1 MYASFCSPNNLSNT
15 SFVTQL
21 ALFDLDHTL
30 LPCDSDYEWGQF
42 LARIGVVDSEY
53 YARQNERFYQD
64 YKDGK
69 LDIHE
74 FLRFALKPLSEHSR
88 AQLKEWHDAFMKE
101 VINGQ
106 LRQQAID
113 LVKRH
118 QDAGDLCC
126 VITAT
131 NSFVTRP
138 IVESFGIEHLIATEP
153 ATADNHPL
161 ANYTGEVK
169 GVPNFREGKIQNL
182 HDWLASQKL
191 SLDTLPYSYF
201 YSDSMNDLP
210 LLEKVSHPVATNPD
224 DRLRNEAKQRNWPI
238 LELFA

>member
-1 MYASFCSPNNLSNT
+1 M
-15 SFVTQL
+15 TQL

-42 LARIGVVDSEY
+42 LARIGVVDSQY

-64 YKDGK
+64 YKEGK

-74 FLRFALKPLSEHSR
+74 FLRFALKPLSEHTP
-88 AQLKEWHDAFMKE
+88 AQLKEWHDQFMAE

-106 LRQQAID
+106 IRQKALD
-113 LVKRH
+113 LVKQH

-126 VITAT
+126 VVTAT

-138 IVESFGIEHLIATEP
+138 IVSSFGIEHLIATEP
-153 ATADNHPL
+153 ATHGDGPDAI
-161 ANYTGEVK
+161 YTGEVK
-169 GVPNFREGKIQNL
+169 GIPNFREGKIQNL
-182 HDWLASQKL
+182 HEWLNRQNLNLAQ
-191 SLDTLPYSYF
+191 LPRSYF

-210 LLEKVSHPVATNPD
+210 LLEQVSHPVATNPD
-224 DRLRNEAKQRNWPI
+224 DRLRQEAQKRNWPI

>member
-1 MYASFCSPNNLSNT
+1 M
-15 SFVTQL
+15 TQL

-42 LARIGVVDSEY
+42 LVRIGVVDGQY
-53 YARQNERFYQD
+53 YKEQNDRFYQD

-69 LDIHE
+69 LNIE
-74 FLRFALKPLSEHSR
+74 SFLRFALKPLSEHSR

-101 VINGQ
+101 VITGQ
-106 LRQQAID
+106 IRQQAVD

-126 VITAT
+126 VVTAT

-138 IVESFGIEHLIATEP
+138 IVESFGIKHLVATEP
-153 ATADNHPL
+153 ATLGDHPL
-161 ANYTGEVK
+161 SDFTGEVK
-169 GVPNFREGKIQNL
+169 GIPSFKEGKITRVQ
-182 HDWLASQKL
+182 DWLADQHL
-191 SLDTLPYSYF
+191 ILDQLPYSYF

-210 LLEKVSHPVATNPD
+210 LLEKVSHPIATNPD
-224 DRLRNEAKQRNWPI
+224 ARLRDEATKRNWPI

>member
-1 MYASFCSPNNLSNT
+1 VSSYSPNNLFNIS
-15 SFVTQL
+15 SVTQL

-42 LARIGVVDSEY
+42 LARIGVVDGEE
-53 YARQNERFYQD
+53 YARKNERFYQD
-64 YKDGK
+64 YKEGK
-69 LDIHE
+69 LNIDE

-88 AQLKEWHDAFMKE
+88 AQLKEWHDAFMSE
-101 VINGQ
+101 VISGQ
-106 LRQQAID
+106 LRQEAID

-126 VITAT
+126 VVTAT

-153 ATADNHPL
+153 ATAEDHPL

-169 GVPNFREGKIQNL
+169 GIPNFREGKILNL
-182 HDWLASQKL
+182 HEWLVTQKL
-191 SLDTLPYSYF
+191 TLDTLPYSYF
-201 YSDSMNDLP
+201 YSDSINDLP

-224 DRLRNEAKQRNWPI
+224 DRLRNKAKQRNWPI

>member
-1 MYASFCSPNNLSNT
+1 
-15 SFVTQL
+15 VTQL
-21 ALFDLDHTL
+21 ALFDLDSTL

-42 LARIGVVDSEY
+42 LARIGVVDGED
-53 YARQNERFYQD
+53 YARKNERFYQD
-64 YKDGK
+64 YKEGK

-74 FLRFALKPLSEHSR
+74 FLRFSLKPLSEHSR
-88 AQLKEWHDAFMKE
+88 AQLKEWHDVFMRE
-101 VINGQ
+101 VIKDQ
-106 LRQQAID
+106 LHSKAID

-138 IVESFGIEHLIATEP
+138 IIESFGIKHLIATEP
-153 ATADNHPL
+153 ATLEDHPL
-161 ANYTGEVK
+161 ADFTGEVK
-169 GVPNFREGKIQNL
+169 GVPNFREGKILNL
-182 HDWLASQKL
+182 HAWLASQNL
-191 SLDTLPYSYF
+191 SLDALPYSYF
-201 YSDSMNDLP
+201 YSDSINDLP

-224 DRLRNEAKQRNWPI
+224 ERLRNEAKQRNWPI

>member
-1 MYASFCSPNNLSNT
+1 M
-15 SFVTQL
+15 TQL
-21 ALFDLDHTL
+21 ALFDLDSTL

-42 LARIGVVDSEY
+42 LARIGVVDSED
-53 YARQNERFYQD
+53 YARKNERFYQD
-64 YKDGK
+64 YKEGK

-74 FLRFALKPLSEHSR
+74 FLRFSLKPLSEHSR
-88 AQLKEWHDAFMKE
+88 AQLKEWHDVFMRE
-101 VINGQ
+101 VIKDQ
-106 LRQQAID
+106 LHPKAID

-138 IVESFGIEHLIATEP
+138 IIESFGIEHLIATEP
-153 ATADNHPL
+153 ATLEDHPL
-161 ANYTGEVK
+161 ADFTGEVK
-169 GVPNFREGKIQNL
+169 GVPNFREGKILNL
-182 HDWLASQKL
+182 HNWLATQKL
-191 SLDTLPYSYF
+191 TLDDLPYSYF
-201 YSDSMNDLP
+201 YSDSINDLP

>member
-1 MYASFCSPNNLSNT
+1 M
-15 SFVTQL
+15 TQL

-42 LARIGVVDSEY
+42 LARIGVVNSEY
-53 YARQNERFYQD
+53 YAKQNERFYQD
-64 YKDGK
+64 YKEGK

-74 FLRFALKPLSEHSR
+74 FLRFALKPLSEHPR
-88 AQLKEWHDAFMKE
+88 AQLKEWHDAFMNE

-106 LRQQAID
+106 LRQQAMK

-126 VITAT
+126 VVTAT

-153 ATADNHPL
+153 ATVENNPL
-161 ANYTGEVK
+161 ANFTGEVR
-169 GVPNFREGKIQNL
+169 GRPNFREGKIQNL
-182 HDWLASQKL
+182 HEWLASQKL
-191 SLDTLPYSYF
+191 TLDTLSRSYF

-210 LLEKVSHPVATNPD
+210 LLEKVSNPIATNPD
-224 DRLRNEAKQRNWPI
+224 DRLRHEAIKRNWPI

>member
-1 MYASFCSPNNLSNT
+1 M
-15 SFVTQL
+15 TQL

-42 LARIGVVDSEY
+42 LARIGVVDGVD
-53 YARQNERFYQD
+53 YAKKNERFYQD

-74 FLRFALKPLSEHSR
+74 FLRFSLKPLSEHSLL
-88 AQLKEWHDAFMKE
+88 QLKEWHDAFMKE
-101 VINGQ
+101 VITGH
-106 LRQQAID
+106 LRQEAID

-153 ATADNHPL
+153 ATSSDHPL
-161 ANYTGEVK
+161 ASFTGDVL
-169 GVPNFREGKIQNL
+169 GIPNFREGKIENL
-182 HDWLASQKL
+182 HLWLSNRQL
-191 SLDTLPYSYF
+191 SLDTLARSYF

-210 LLEKVSHPVATNPD
+210 LLERVSHPVATNPD
-224 DRLRNEAKQRNWPI
+224 DRLRDEANKRNWPI
-238 LELFA
+238 FELFA

>member
-1 MYASFCSPNNLSNT
+1 M
-15 SFVTQL
+15 TQL
-21 ALFDLDHTL
+21 ALFDLDYTL

-42 LARIGVVDSEY
+42 LARIGVVDSEH
-53 YARQNERFYQD
+53 YAKQNERFYQD

-69 LDIHE
+69 LDIHA

-88 AQLKEWHDAFMKE
+88 AQLKDWHDAFMKE
-101 VINGQ
+101 VIHGQ
-106 LRQQAID
+106 LRQQALD

-153 ATADNHPL
+153 ATIDNDPL
-161 ANYTGEVK
+161 ANYTGKVK
-169 GVPNFREGKIQNL
+169 GIPNFREGKVRNL
-182 HDWLASQKL
+182 HDWLTAQNL
-191 SLDTLPYSYF
+191 SFDQMPRSYF

-210 LLEKVSHPVATNPD
+210 LLEEVSNPVATNPD
-224 DRLRNEAKQRNWPI
+224 ERLRNEAHQRHWPI
-238 LELFA
+238 LELFV

>member
-1 MYASFCSPNNLSNT
+1 M
-15 SFVTQL
+15 TQL
-21 ALFDLDHTL
+21 ALFDLDSTL

-42 LARIGVVDSEY
+42 LARIGVVDGED
-53 YARQNERFYQD
+53 YARKNERFYQD
-64 YKDGK
+64 YKEGK

-74 FLRFALKPLSEHSR
+74 FLRFSLKPLSEHSR
-88 AQLKEWHDAFMKE
+88 AQLKEWHDVFMKE
-101 VINGQ
+101 VIKDQ
-106 LRQQAID
+106 LRPEAID

-153 ATADNHPL
+153 ATLGNQPL
-161 ANYTGEVK
+161 ANYSGEVK
-169 GVPNFREGKIQNL
+169 GIPNFREGKIQNL
-182 HDWLASQKL
+182 HEWLASQKL
-191 SLDTLPYSYF
+191 SLDTLSYSYF

-210 LLEKVSHPVATNPD
+210 LLEKVSRPVATNPD
-224 DRLRNEAKQRNWPI
+224 ERLRNEAKQRNWPI

>member
-1 MYASFCSPNNLSNT
+1 M
-15 SFVTQL
+15 TQL

-64 YKDGK
+64 YKEGK

-74 FLRFALKPLSEHSR
+74 FLHFALKPLSEHSR
-88 AQLKEWHDAFMKE
+88 EQLKEWHDAFMKE

-106 LRQQAID
+106 LREKALD

-153 ATADNHPL
+153 ATQANNPL
-161 ANYTGEVK
+161 ANYTGEVQ
-169 GVPNFREGKIQNL
+169 GIPNFREGKIQNL
-182 HDWLASQKL
+182 QDWLANKQL
-191 SLDTLPYSYF
+191 RLDSLPRSYF

-210 LLEKVSHPVATNPD
+210 LLEQVSHPVATNPD
-224 DRLRNEAKQRNWPI
+224 DRLRNEARLRNWPI

>member
-1 MYASFCSPNNLSNT
+1 
-15 SFVTQL
+15 VTQL

-42 LARIGVVDSEY
+42 LARIGVVDSQY
-53 YARQNERFYQD
+53 YAKQNERFYQD

-88 AQLKEWHDAFMKE
+88 AQLKEWHDQFMAE
-101 VINGQ
+101 VITGQ
-106 LRQQAID
+106 LRQKAVD
-113 LVKRH
+113 LVKKH

-126 VITAT
+126 VVTAT

-153 ATADNHPL
+153 ATKGEGSNVIF
-161 ANYTGEVK
+161 TGEVK
-169 GVPNFREGKIQNL
+169 GIPNFREGKIQNV
-182 HDWLASQKL
+182 HAWLGEKNLDLSQ
-191 SLDTLPYSYF
+191 LPRSYF

-210 LLEKVSHPVATNPD
+210 LLEQVSHPVATNPD
-224 DRLRNEAKQRNWPI
+224 DRLRQEAQKRNWPI

>member
-1 MYASFCSPNNLSNT
+1 M
-15 SFVTQL
+15 TQL
-21 ALFDLDHTL
+21 ALFDLDYTL

-42 LARIGVVDSEY
+42 LARIGVVDSEH
-53 YARQNERFYQD
+53 YAKQNERFYQD

-69 LDIHE
+69 LDIHA

-88 AQLKEWHDAFMKE
+88 AQLKDWHDAFMKE
-101 VINGQ
+101 VIHGQ
-106 LRQQAID
+106 LRQQALD

-138 IVESFGIEHLIATEP
+138 IVESFGIKHLIATEP
-153 ATADNHPL
+153 ATIDNDPL
-161 ANYTGEVK
+161 ANFTGQVK
-169 GVPNFREGKIQNL
+169 GIPNFREGKVRNL
-182 HDWLASQKL
+182 HDWLTAQNL
-191 SLDTLPYSYF
+191 SFDQMPRSYF

-210 LLEKVSHPVATNPD
+210 LLEEVSDPIATNPD
-224 DRLRNEAKQRNWPI
+224 ERLRNEAHQRHWPI

>member
-1 MYASFCSPNNLSNT
+1 M
-15 SFVTQL
+15 TQL

-64 YKDGK
+64 YKEGK

-88 AQLKEWHDAFMKE
+88 AQLKEWHDQFMEE
-101 VINGQ
+101 VIKGHI
-106 LRQQAID
+106 RQKAID
-113 LVKRH
+113 LVKQH

-126 VITAT
+126 VVTAT

-153 ATADNHPL
+153 ATSGTEPMATF
-161 ANYTGEVK
+161 TGDVQ
-169 GVPNFREGKIQNL
+169 GIPNFREGKIQNL
-182 HDWLASQKL
+182 HGWLSKRDL
-191 SLDTLPYSYF
+191 SLGTLPRSYF

-210 LLEKVSHPVATNPD
+210 LLEQVSHPVATNPD
-224 DRLRNEAKQRNWPI
+224 DRLRSEAQKRHWPI

>member
-1 MYASFCSPNNLSNT
+1 
-15 SFVTQL
+15 
-21 ALFDLDHTL
+21 
-30 LPCDSDYEWGQF
+30 

-64 YKDGK
+64 YKEGK

-88 AQLKEWHDAFMKE
+88 AQLKEWHDQFMEE
-101 VINGQ
+101 VIKGQ
-106 LRQQAID
+106 LRQKAID
-113 LVKRH
+113 LVKQH

-126 VITAT
+126 VVTAT

-138 IVESFGIEHLIATEP
+138 IVESFGIEHLVATEP
-153 ATADNHPL
+153 ATSSTEPMARF
-161 ANYTGEVK
+161 TGDVQ
-169 GVPNFREGKIQNL
+169 GIPNFREGKIQNL
-182 HDWLASQKL
+182 HGWLSKRDL
-191 SLDTLPYSYF
+191 SLGTLPRSYF

-210 LLEKVSHPVATNPD
+210 LLEQVSHPVATNPD
-224 DRLRNEAKQRNWPI
+224 DRLRSEAQKRHWPI

>member
-1 MYASFCSPNNLSNT
+1 M
-15 SFVTQL
+15 
-21 ALFDLDHTL
+21 
-30 LPCDSDYEWGQF
+30 
-42 LARIGVVDSEY
+42 VDSEY
-53 YARQNERFYQD
+53 YAKQNERFYQD
-64 YKDGK
+64 YKDGT
-69 LDIHE
+69 LDIHA

-101 VINGQ
+101 VIHGQ
-106 LRQQAID
+106 LLQPALD

-153 ATADNHPL
+153 ATIDNDPL
-161 ANYTGEVK
+161 ADYTGQVK
-169 GVPNFREGKIQNL
+169 GIPNFREGKVRNLHAWLITQNL
-182 HDWLASQKL
+182 SFDQMPH
-191 SLDTLPYSYF
+191 SYF
-201 YSDSMNDLP
+201 YSDSINDLP
-210 LLEKVSHPVATNPD
+210 LLEEVSNPVATNPD
-224 DRLRNEAKQRNWPI
+224 ERLRNEAHQRHWPI

>member
-1 MYASFCSPNNLSNT
+1 
-15 SFVTQL
+15 VTQL
-21 ALFDLDHTL
+21 ALFDLDYTL

-42 LARIGVVDSEY
+42 LARIGVVDSEH
-53 YARQNERFYQD
+53 YAKQNERFYQD
-64 YKDGK
+64 YKDGT
-69 LDIHE
+69 LDIHA

-88 AQLKEWHDAFMKE
+88 AQLKDWHDAFMKE
-101 VINGQ
+101 VIHGQ
-106 LRQQAID
+106 LLQPALD

-153 ATADNHPL
+153 ATIDNDPL
-161 ANYTGEVK
+161 ADYTGQVK
-169 GVPNFREGKIQNL
+169 GIPNFREGKVRNLHAWLITQNL
-182 HDWLASQKL
+182 SFDQMPH
-191 SLDTLPYSYF
+191 SYF

-210 LLEKVSHPVATNPD
+210 LLEEVSNPVATNPD
-224 DRLRNEAKQRNWPI
+224 ERLRNEAHQRHWPI

>member
-1 MYASFCSPNNLSNT
+1 M
-15 SFVTQL
+15 TQL
-21 ALFDLDHTL
+21 ALFDLDYTL

-42 LARIGVVDSEY
+42 LARIGVVDSEH
-53 YARQNERFYQD
+53 YAKQNERFYQD
-64 YKDGK
+64 YKDGT
-69 LDIHE
+69 LDIHA

-88 AQLKEWHDAFMKE
+88 AQLKDWHDAFMKE
-101 VINGQ
+101 VIHGQ
-106 LRQQAID
+106 LLQPALD

-153 ATADNHPL
+153 ATIDNDPL
-161 ANYTGEVK
+161 ADYTGQVK
-169 GVPNFREGKIQNL
+169 GIPNFREGKVRNLHAWLTTQNL
-182 HDWLASQKL
+182 SFDQMPH
-191 SLDTLPYSYF
+191 SYF

-210 LLEKVSHPVATNPD
+210 LLEEVSNPVATNPD
-224 DRLRNEAKQRNWPI
+224 ERLRNEAHQRHWPI

>member
-1 MYASFCSPNNLSNT
+1 M
-15 SFVTQL
+15 TQL

-42 LARIGVVDSEY
+42 LARIGVVDSKY
-53 YARQNERFYQD
+53 YAQQNERFYQD

-88 AQLKEWHDAFMKE
+88 AQLKEWHDAFMEE
-101 VINGQ
+101 VIHGQ

-169 GVPNFREGKIQNL
+169 GIPNFREGKIQNL
-182 HDWLASQKL
+182 HNWLALQNL
-191 SLDTLPYSYF
+191 SLDALPYSYF

-210 LLEKVSHPVATNPD
+210 LLEEVSHPVATNPD
-224 DRLRNEAKQRNWPI
+224 DRLRNEAKKRNWPI

>member
-1 MYASFCSPNNLSNT
+1 M
-15 SFVTQL
+15 TQL
-21 ALFDLDHTL
+21 ALFDLDYTL

-42 LARIGVVDSEY
+42 LARIGVVDSEH
-53 YARQNERFYQD
+53 YAKQNERFYQD

-69 LDIHE
+69 LDIHA

-88 AQLKEWHDAFMKE
+88 AQLKDWHDAFMKE
-101 VINGQ
+101 VIHGQ
-106 LRQQAID
+106 LRQQALD

-153 ATADNHPL
+153 ATIDNDPL
-161 ANYTGEVK
+161 ANFTGQVK
-169 GVPNFREGKIQNL
+169 GIPNFREGKVRNLHAWLATQNL
-182 HDWLASQKL
+182 SFDQMPH
-191 SLDTLPYSYF
+191 SYF

-210 LLEKVSHPVATNPD
+210 LLEEVSNPVATNPD
-224 DRLRNEAKQRNWPI
+224 ERLRAEAEKRHWPI
-238 LELFA
+238 LELFSSSNNLNTLHDY

>member
-1 MYASFCSPNNLSNT
+1 M
-15 SFVTQL
+15 TQL

-42 LARIGVVDSEY
+42 LARIGVVDGDD
-53 YARQNERFYQD
+53 YARKNERFYQD
-64 YKDGK
+64 YKEGK
-69 LDIHE
+69 LNIDE

-88 AQLKEWHDAFMKE
+88 EQLKEWHDVFMKE
-101 VINGQ
+101 VITGH

-153 ATADNHPL
+153 ATSDDHPL
-161 ANYTGEVK
+161 SNYTGEVK
-169 GVPNFREGKIQNL
+169 GIPNFREGKIQNL
-182 HDWLASQKL
+182 HDWLANQKL
-191 SLDTLPYSYF
+191 SLSTLPRSYF

-210 LLEKVSHPVATNPD
+210 LLEQVSHPVATNPD
-224 DRLRNEAKQRNWPI
+224 DRLRSEAQKRDWPI

>member
-1 MYASFCSPNNLSNT
+1 M
-15 SFVTQL
+15 TQL

-42 LARIGVVDSEY
+42 LARIGVVDREHY
-53 YARQNERFYQD
+53 EKQNERFYQD

-69 LDIHE
+69 LNIHE

-88 AQLKEWHDAFMKE
+88 EQLKEWHDAFMKE

-118 QDAGDLCC
+118 QDAGDSCC

-153 ATADNHPL
+153 ATTANHPL
-161 ANYTGEVK
+161 AGFTGEVQ
-169 GVPNFREGKIQNL
+169 GIPNFREGKITNL
-182 HDWLASQKL
+182 YDWLAGRKL
-191 SLDTLPYSYF
+191 ALDTLPRSYF

-210 LLEKVSHPVATNPD
+210 LLEKVSHPIATNPD
-224 DRLRNEAKQRNWPI
+224 DRLRKEAQKRNWPI